1 MKNWDKIINECYK
14 KLYKLSEPSVDF
26 DILLENATINQ
37 FGQKEIPYND
47 YEICV
52 KTYEDILN
60 TIIRKYRLNEHEAQK
75 VKNTIAW
82 GCSPKFKK
90 INEKYV

>member
-26 DILLENATINQ
+26 DMLMENANINQ

-47 YEICV
+47 YEICF
-52 KTYEDILN
+52 KTYENVLD
-60 TIIRKYRLNEHEAQK
+60 TIIRKYRLNEDESKK
-75 VKNTIAW
+75 VKNTIAL

-90 INEKYV
+90 VNEKYV